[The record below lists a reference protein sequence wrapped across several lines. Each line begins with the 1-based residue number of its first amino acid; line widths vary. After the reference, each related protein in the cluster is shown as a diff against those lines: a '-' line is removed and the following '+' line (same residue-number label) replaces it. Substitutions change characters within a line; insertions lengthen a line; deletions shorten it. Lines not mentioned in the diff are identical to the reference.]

1 MRSMRLRSR
10 AHVIPPTVIV
20 LALVASLG
28 PHLLMLGYHLAGAA
42 PPSELLLL
50 CPLHH
55 GGSVHTAT
63 SWTLHAKPLA

>member
-1 MRSMRLRSR
+1 MRLMLN

-20 LALVASLG
+20 LALLVSLG

-55 GGSVHTAT
+55 GGSTHPAA
-63 SWTLHAKPLA
+63 SWTLPARPLA

>member
-1 MRSMRLRSR
+1 MPR

-20 LALVASLG
+20 LALLVSFG

-42 PPSELLLL
+42 PPAELLLV
-50 CPLHH
+50 CPLHN
-55 GGSVHTAT
+55 GGSAHPAP